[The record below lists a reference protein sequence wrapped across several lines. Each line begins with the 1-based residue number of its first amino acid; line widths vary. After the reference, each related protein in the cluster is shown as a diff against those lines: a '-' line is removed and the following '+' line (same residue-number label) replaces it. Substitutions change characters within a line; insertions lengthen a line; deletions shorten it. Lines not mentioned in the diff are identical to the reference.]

1 MKNGGFW
8 AVCLIVLGVCL
19 YTLSKVPEKPLK
31 IIQIDKQIALMHDT
45 LLKIKLKYKTLHDT
59 ELLIQN
65 KYDTLF
71 IHYAGDT
78 ACSATRSIIAMHRQL
93 DSCGK

>member
-8 AVCLIVLGVCL
+8 LVCLMILALCL
-19 YTLSKVPEKPLK
+19 YTITKVPEKPLK
-31 IIQIDKQIALMHDT
+31 ITEIDKQIELLHDT

-59 ELLIQN
+59 QVLINQ
-65 KYDTLF
+65 KYDTLY
-71 IHYAGDT
+71 ISYSGDT
-78 ACSATRSIIAMHRQL
+78 SCGATKRLITMHRQL